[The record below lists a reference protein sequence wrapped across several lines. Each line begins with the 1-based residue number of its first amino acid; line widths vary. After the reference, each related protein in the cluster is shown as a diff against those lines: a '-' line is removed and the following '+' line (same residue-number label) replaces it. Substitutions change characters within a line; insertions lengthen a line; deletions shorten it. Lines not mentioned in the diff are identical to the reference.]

1 MKWIKSKWFLV
12 CATVFIVGL
21 LMAQTISIPKFSGI
35 SKFEIIDF
43 TNGKMKAN
51 AVLKIQNDNWFS
63 YNGKGLQFNMYYKD
77 HLIAKGKSDE
87 SFRFEKKSE
96 NLFPVNADFYAD
108 SLFHEL
114 KNILFQDSI
123 QLKVEVS
130 GKFTFLKINS
140 STTLD
145 TWIDTKD
152 LVDALITNS
161 MGDDGLKLDKV
172 KLKEITIPT
181 TFFDISFRYQNKL
194 PFEILLKEIRCGIY
208 SDKLLK
214 TKVSNCDFQVEKLL
228 KKNQSEL
235 IEGAA
240 NVNNITST
248 LSGLSKVLNGSLD
261 YYINGH
267 ALVSIDG
274 REIKIPLRQHFKV
287 NLLTQEIVILTDLK

>member
-1 MKWIKSKWFLV
+1 MKLMKSKWFLV
-12 CATVFIVGL
+12 CSTVLVVGFL
-21 LMAQTISIPKFSGI
+21 VAQKISIPKFSGI

-51 AVLKIQNDNWFS
+51 SVLKIQNDNWFS
-63 YNGKGLQFNMYYKD
+63 FNGKGLQFKMYYKD
-77 HLIAKGKSDE
+77 HLIANGKSDA

-96 NLFPVNADFYAD
+96 NLFSVDADFYAD
-108 SLFHEL
+108 SLFHDL

-123 QLKVEVS
+123 QLKVEVD

-140 STTLD
+140 SKTLD

-152 LVDALITNS
+152 LVDALIINS
-161 MGDDGLKLDKV
+161 MGEDGLKVDKV

-181 TFFDISFRYQNKL
+181 TIFDISFRYINKL

-214 TKVSNCDFQVEKLL
+214 TKVSNCDFKIEKLL

-240 NVNNITST
+240 NVNNITSA

-287 NLLTQEIVILTDLK
+287 NLLTREIVILTDLN